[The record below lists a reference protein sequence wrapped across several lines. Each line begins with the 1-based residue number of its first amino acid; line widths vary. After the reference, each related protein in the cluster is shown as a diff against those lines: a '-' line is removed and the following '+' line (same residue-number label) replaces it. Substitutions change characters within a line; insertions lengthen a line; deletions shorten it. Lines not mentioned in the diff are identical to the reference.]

1 MHKPVEF
8 TMADA
13 LKDFTEG
20 ARVYIKDIRG
30 NITVQ
35 LRVVTLRPLM
45 WFIFANGTGSI
56 QPGYWDCMSVDT
68 VRYVSQQLLES
79 GMSEA
84 GVRTKLELLVAF
96 CDAEREDRAFIASE
110 LRSVQATMDIEL
122 KEIKR
127 VQRYLQP
134 RKPQHQ

>member
-1 MHKPVEF
+1 MKKPDEF

-20 ARVYIKDIRG
+20 ARIYIKDIRG

-35 LRVVTLRPLM
+35 LRIVTMRPLM

-56 QPGYWDCMSVDT
+56 QPGYWDGNSMET

-79 GMSEA
+79 GMAAA

-96 CDAEREDRAFIASE
+96 CGAEREDRAFVGDE
-110 LRSVQATMDIEL
+110 LRRVQTAMDIEL

-127 VQRYLQP
+127 ERRYLQP
-134 RKPQHQ
+134 RRQRPR